1 MEYPSAKH
9 VYNHMVGRTASVI
22 SPIYSLLPGKIPE
35 PVLSIDSG
43 RVVHVL

>member
-1 MEYPSAKH
+1 MKCIMGNFTHCKSFK
-9 VYNHMVGRTASVI
+9 GRVPKELVFLEDTFS
-22 SPIYSLLPGKIPE
+22 E